1 MVSSSYIQLDLLLL
15 VEVRMYN
22 TCFPVSWNLTIENI
36 LYLQTIY
43 NAVLVAEVCKAN
55 AKDVKFF
62 EKVHECFQHKLIYV
76 FAFSIA

>member
-1 MVSSSYIQLDLLLL
+1 MISSSHIQLDLLLL

-22 TCFPVSWNLTIENI
+22 TCFPVSWKLTIENI

-55 AKDVKFF
+55 AKDAKFF
-62 EKVHECFQHKLIYV
+62 EKVHECFQHRLIYILLLV
-76 FAFSIA
+76 